1 MDDWDQEKLEQVVAS
16 KSVGRKP
23 LSDIVRFQKYLP
35 FPILSFFKQIHSN
48 HSKNKKMKFQICKF
62 FLEALEKN
70 QYGWFWECQNGAAC
84 HYRHALPP
92 GYVLKKDAKKKKEGE
107 DEISMEDFIETEV
120 SFFLS
125 LFFFSLSFNLMDY
138 SFF

>member
-48 HSKNKKMKFQICKF
+48 HSKNKKMKF
-62 FLEALEKN
+62 
-70 QYGWFWECQNGAAC
+70 
-84 HYRHALPP
+84 
-92 GYVLKKDAKKKKEGE
+92 
-107 DEISMEDFIETEV
+107 
-120 SFFLS
+120 
-125 LFFFSLSFNLMDY
+125 
-138 SFF
+138 